1 MEVPYPANG
10 ADRFLALDDDG
21 QWRRRWQE
29 FPAPLDHGLA
39 IAVGE
44 KAEVPDLHEATGKN
58 MEEEAPDEFHRI
70 ERHLLNLIVV
80 LRIPPAPSSREAS
93 WEQQATR
100 RKSAVHQGVER
111 VRNSLFH
118 RVKNVSFSHTPAVTP
133 KLIGAAEATSR
144 CSSRIYNGGW

>member
-1 MEVPYPANG
+1 MQYAAHRV
-10 ADRFLALDDDG
+10 FL
-21 QWRRRWQE
+21 
-29 FPAPLDHGLA
+29 F
-39 IAVGE
+39 
-44 KAEVPDLHEATGKN
+44 
-58 MEEEAPDEFHRI
+58 
-70 ERHLLNLIVV
+70 LLNQFINRVSPRGV
-80 LRIPPAPSSREAS
+80 GKLRRLLARSGSQRQQLRNANDSDGAGRSFCDRPRAS
-93 WEQQATR
+93 LGWEQQATR